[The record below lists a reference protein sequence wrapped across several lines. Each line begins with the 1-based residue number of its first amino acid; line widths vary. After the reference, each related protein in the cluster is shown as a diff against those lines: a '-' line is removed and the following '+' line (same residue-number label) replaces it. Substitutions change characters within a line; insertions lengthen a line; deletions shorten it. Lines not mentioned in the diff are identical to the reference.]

1 MHPFA
6 DDFFR
11 LAHDDR
17 TGRPRLHKMAT
28 GLGLAAALLGELAWL
43 GKITVQDGSLHVV
56 DSSPP
61 DDALAHALLAQ
72 VLAEPQ
78 HQGARIW
85 LEYFGREAHDQV
97 ARRLWQAGYVRKD
110 VSRRL
115 LRQSVTWVPTDV
127 NVAYH
132 PWWRLTTHLDGQKPM
147 DDGDAFLAG
156 LAAVTGLD
164 KELLLDAPASAR
176 RALERL
182 VTGAW
187 PPFRE
192 LLVHTEAAVGDA
204 VLHYRA

>member
-11 LAHDDR
+11 LAHDNS
-17 TGRPRLHKMAT
+17 TGRPRLHRGAT

-43 GKITVQDGSLHVV
+43 GKITVRDGSLHVV
-56 DSSPP
+56 DGSPP

-72 VLAEPQ
+72 VLAEPR
-78 HQGARIW
+78 HREVRTW
-85 LEYFGREAHDQV
+85 LAFFSREAHDQV
-97 ARRLWQAGYVRKD
+97 ARRLWQAGHVRKD

-132 PWWRLTTHLDGQKPM
+132 PWWRLTTYLHGRKPT
-147 DDGDAFLAG
+147 DHGDAFLAG
-156 LAAVTGLD
+156 LAVATGLD
-164 KELLLDAPASAR
+164 RDLLLDTPPPARS
-176 RALERL
+176 ALEHL
-182 VTGAW
+182 VTAVW
-187 PPFRE
+187 APLRE